1 MFESLSFALGA
12 MLLSPPIECPPTD
25 GQIRFDGLVVK
36 VSGVGG
42 TYTLTGTLWDRD
54 TNDAPSKGDLF
65 QVNEVLRNGRST
77 GVDPTV
83 FVLTGETASGFV
95 APFRAGRDALRAVCE
110 SRVEV
115 SKDMPAYKSNE
126 ALTRFLAAYTKAE
139 PEAPAPEEQ
148 LRAEMTSWADEICKQ
163 GKHVAEADLKAKLVE
178 RAGKPRGL
186 PKAAVQGV
194 AKEVAA
200 KFAFACTRVE
210 GTFTYE

>member
-1 MFESLSFALGA
+1 MIETLSFALGA
-12 MLLSPPIECPPTD
+12 LLLAPPIECPPTE
-25 GQIRFDGLVVK
+25 GQIRWDGLVVK

-65 QVNEVLRNGRST
+65 QANEVLRNGRST
-77 GVDPTV
+77 GVEPTV
-83 FVLTGETASGFV
+83 FALTADTASGF
-95 APFRAGRDALRAVCE
+95 AGAFSEKRGELRAVCE
-110 SRVEV
+110 SRIEV
-115 SKDMPAYKSNE
+115 GKDMPAYKSNE

-163 GKHVAEADLKAKLVE
+163 GKHVAEDALKGKLVE

-186 PKAAVQGV
+186 PKAAVHAV
-194 AKEVAA
+194 AKEVAG

>member
-1 MFESLSFALGA
+1 MFETISFALGA
-12 MLLSPPIECPPTD
+12 MLLSLPIECPPSV
-25 GQIRFDGLVVK
+25 GQIRWDGLVVK
-36 VSGVGG
+36 VSGAGG

-77 GVDPTV
+77 GVEPTV
-83 FVLTGETASGFV
+83 FILSGETASGFI
-95 APFRAGRDALRAVCE
+95 APFRAGRDALRAACE
-110 SRVEV
+110 SRVEIGN
-115 SKDMPAYKSNE
+115 DMPAYKSNE

-139 PEAPAPEEQ
+139 PDAPAPDAQ
-148 LRAEMTSWADEICKQ
+148 LRADMTTWADEICKQ

-186 PKAAVQGV
+186 PKAAVQGI
-194 AKEVAA
+194 AQEVAS